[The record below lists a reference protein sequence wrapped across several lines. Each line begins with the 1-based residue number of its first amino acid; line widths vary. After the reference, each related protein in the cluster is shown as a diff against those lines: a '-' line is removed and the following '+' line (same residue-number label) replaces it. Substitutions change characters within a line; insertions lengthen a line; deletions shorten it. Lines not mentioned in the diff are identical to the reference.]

1 MSTSPLLAVEG
12 VTIVYGTRTV
22 LDAVTLGVMPGE
34 RIGVVGRNG
43 GGKTTLVEVL
53 AGVREPDAGRVV
65 RTGGTSVQL
74 VSQDHDAPG
83 HHTLAE
89 YLFGDQPPHTWASKP
104 LVREV
109 LDGLVGGV
117 GATGYPHGM
126 TTSLAAMSGG
136 QRRKA
141 ELARALMQDSD
152 VVILDEP
159 TNHLEIEAIDWLA
172 GFITRRRG
180 ATVLVTHDRWFLD
193 ACCTGTW
200 EVADGSVH
208 KYEGGYAAF
217 VLARAERQRREDVTE
232 ERRQNLLRKELA
244 WLRRGAPARTSKPK
258 FRIAAAEALI
268 SNVPAPRDSVNLM
281 QTASARLG
289 KKVVNLH
296 DASFAPAAHE
306 NPVFE
311 ALTWNLA
318 PGTRYGLL
326 GPNGIGKTTL
336 LNAIASA
343 AGVDVHTAPD
353 KRHGRIEVGT
363 TVVVGVLSQM
373 ADETP
378 ADVQVLPYVESL
390 RPMVEVD
397 GNDITARSLLE
408 RFGFTGN
415 RLTTF
420 IRDLSGG
427 EKRRLALLTVLLAGP
442 NVLLLDEP
450 TNDLD
455 TDTAAEFEDLLDT
468 WPGTVVSVSH
478 DRYFLERTC
487 DQMYALLPQLG
498 HPAHLRHLVGGVEQ
512 YLALRNPVQAPVGQP
527 AAAAATKAQGPT
539 GAEIHAAR
547 KNVQRI
553 ERRLAK
559 IDELLAAL
567 SDEVEQSASDY
578 ERLQNLLAQ
587 MTELTAEK
595 QSLEEQWLESADI
608 AGSGQ

>member
-1 MSTSPLLAVEG
+1 MKPLVAVEG
-12 VTIVYGTRTV
+12 ATVVYGTRTI
-22 LDAVTLGVMPGE
+22 LDKLSLGVTAGE

-43 GGKTTLVEVL
+43 GGKTTMVEVL
-53 AGVREPDAGRVV
+53 AGLREPDSGRVI
-65 RTGGTSVQL
+65 RTNDVTL
-74 VSQDHDAPG
+74 HCVSQSHDESIA
-83 HHTLAE
+83 HLTLAE
-89 YLFGDQPPHTWASKP
+89 FLFGGDASHVWASKP
-104 LVREV
+104 LIREV
-109 LDGLVGGV
+109 LDGLIGGTT
-117 GATGYPHGM
+117 ASSYPHGL
-126 TTSLAAMSGG
+126 TTSMSAMSGG

-141 ELARALMQDSD
+141 ELAKALIQDTD
-152 VVILDEP
+152 VLILDEP

-193 ACCTGTW
+193 ACCTSTW
-200 EVADGSVH
+200 EVVDGEVH
-208 KYEGGYAAF
+208 RYEGGYAAF
-217 VLARAERQRREDVTE
+217 ILARAERQRRESVSE

-258 FRIAAAEALI
+258 FRIAAAEELI
-268 SNVPAPRDSVNLM
+268 SNVPAPRDSVELSRV
-281 QTASARLG
+281 ASARLG

-296 DASFAPAAHE
+296 DSAFAIGDHE
-306 NPVFE
+306 PTVFSDI
-311 ALTWNLA
+311 TWNLA

-343 AGVDVHTAPD
+343 AGVPASTTPV

-378 ADVQVLPYVESL
+378 TDIQVLPYIESL
-390 RPMVEVD
+390 HSMIEID
-397 GNDITARSLLE
+397 GSDVSARSLLE

-427 EKRRLALLTVLLAGP
+427 ERRRLALLTVLLAGP

-487 DQMYALLPQLG
+487 DQMYALLPRTG
-498 HPAHLRHLVGGVEQ
+498 HPAQLRHLVGGVEQ
-512 YLALRNPVQAPVGQP
+512 YLALRNPVQAPVS
-527 AAAAATKAQGPT
+527 AAPVAKSSAVS
-539 GAEIHAAR
+539 GADVHAAR

-559 IDELLAAL
+559 IEEALAVVAQRTEAAGADYSLLQELMAEATALNAEQQQLEDEWLAL
-567 SDEVEQSASDY
+567 SEIIS
-578 ERLQNLLAQ
+578 
-587 MTELTAEK
+587 
-595 QSLEEQWLESADI
+595 
-608 AGSGQ
+608 

>member
-12 VTIVYGTRTV
+12 ITIVYGTRTV
-22 LDAVTLGVMPGE
+22 LDNVTLGVMPGE

-53 AGVREPDAGRVV
+53 AGLREPDAGRST
-65 RTGGTSVQL
+65 RSAGTTVQL
-74 VSQDHDAPG
+74 VRQDGSGADHQ
-83 HHTLAE
+83 TLAE
-89 YLFGDQPPHTWASKP
+89 FLFGDQPSHAWAGNA

-109 LDGLVGGV
+109 LEGLIGGV
-117 GATGYPHGM
+117 SATGYPHGM
-126 TTSLAAMSGG
+126 TTSISTMSGG

-159 TNHLEIEAIDWLA
+159 TNHLEVEAIDWLA
-172 GFITRRRG
+172 GFISRRRG
-180 ATVLVTHDRWFLD
+180 ATVVVTHDRWFLD
-193 ACCTGTW
+193 ASCTATW
-200 EVADGSVH
+200 EVADGQVH

-217 VLARAERQRREDVTE
+217 VLARAERQRREDVAQ
-232 ERRQNLLRKELA
+232 ERRSNLLRKELA

-268 SNVPAPRDSVNLM
+268 AHVPPPRDSVNLA

-289 KKVVNLH
+289 KKVVNIH
-296 DASFAPAAHE
+296 DAAFAPAPHE
-306 NPVFE
+306 QTVFDSVS
-311 ALTWNLA
+311 WNLA

-336 LNAIASA
+336 LNAIAEA
-343 AGVDVHTAPD
+343 AGGQLDNPPQ

-378 ADVQVLPYVESL
+378 PDVQVLPYVESL

-397 GNDITARSLLE
+397 GNDVSARSLLE

-427 EKRRLALLTVLLAGP
+427 ERRRLALLTVLLAGP

-487 DQMYALLPQLG
+487 DQMYALLPRTG
-498 HPAHLRHLVGGVEQ
+498 HPAALRHLVGGVEQ
-512 YLALRNPVQAPVGQP
+512 YLALRNPVQAPVSPPP
-527 AAAAATKAQGPT
+527 ASAAATTGRS
-539 GAEIHAAR
+539 GAEVHAAR
-547 KNVQRI
+547 KNLQRI

-559 IDELLAAL
+559 IEELLAGLAV
-567 SDEVEQSASDY
+567 EVEHAATDY
-578 ERLQNLLAQ
+578 ELLQRLLGEMAD
-587 MTELTAEK
+587 LTNEK
-595 QSLEEQWLESADI
+595 QTLEEQWLESAEVVSD
-608 AGSGQ
+608 SQ